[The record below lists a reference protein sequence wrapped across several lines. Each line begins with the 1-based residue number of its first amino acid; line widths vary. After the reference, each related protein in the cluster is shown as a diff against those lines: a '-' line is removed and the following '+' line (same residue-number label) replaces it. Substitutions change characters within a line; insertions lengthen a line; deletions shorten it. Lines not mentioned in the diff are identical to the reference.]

1 MCLQSRP
8 KSFILYS
15 YITLPQS
22 YSYSML
28 IFYLFIYLKKK
39 HTEMRQYALNDQPW
53 PRTNNMLAILFQ
65 CHTQRIIVLWIAS
78 KCQYIQ
84 KRGNSISESHLS
96 SSACR
101 NVVVRQQQG
110 HTIFPVSTA
119 RFNRF
124 GTKLEKKKTPV
135 WREQMLC
142 WEWAKNLDASLNFAN
157 SHASFHLTVR
167 NMWYCAW
174 QSLRKYGQFWTVTS
188 ITHKYKCAH
197 KIRATVH
204 AQCYFTSH
212 GVAEHWK
219 LFENPVHLH

>member
-1 MCLQSRP
+1 
-8 KSFILYS
+8 
-15 YITLPQS
+15 
-22 YSYSML
+22 
-28 IFYLFIYLKKK
+28 
-39 HTEMRQYALNDQPW
+39 MRQYALNDQPW
-53 PRTNNMLAILFQ
+53 PGTNNMLAILFQ

-110 HTIFPVSTA
+110 HTIFHVSTA

-124 GTKLEKKKTPV
+124 GTKMKKKKKPAV
-135 WREQMLC
+135 WTEQMLC

-167 NMWYCAW
+167 NMWYCAR
-174 QSLRKYGQFWTVTS
+174 QSLRKYGQFWTRVTS
-188 ITHKYKCAH
+188 ITHKYKCAR
-197 KIRATVH
+197 KIRAFYVPLCMLS
-204 AQCYFTSH
+204 AISQAPVLQS
-212 GVAEHWK
+212 AENYLKIQYIYIKWD
-219 LFENPVHLH
+219 